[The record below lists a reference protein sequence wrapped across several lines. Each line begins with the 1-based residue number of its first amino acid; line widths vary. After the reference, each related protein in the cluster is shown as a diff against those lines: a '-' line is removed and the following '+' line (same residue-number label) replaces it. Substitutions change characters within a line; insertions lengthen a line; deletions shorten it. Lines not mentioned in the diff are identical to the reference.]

1 MKYTLLIFGIATLF
15 SSCKKTYT
23 CECNAYSTQEVVF
36 TEYQTV
42 KAYNK
47 KKADEE
53 CIKVGAYYDYSHYPN
68 QNIQFV
74 NCNYKK

>member
-1 MKYTLLIFGIATLF
+1 VFAEYKTVEAFGI
-15 SSCKKTYT
+15 
-23 CECNAYSTQEVVF
+23 
-36 TEYQTV
+36 
-42 KAYNK
+42 

-53 CIKVGAYYDYSHYPN
+53 CIKIGAYYDISNYPN